1 MEHINSHIAVKIAN
15 RTTREKPVWGHKPG
29 KQAYDLIP
37 RECFVPEDNV
47 GVPVGACIVKRWH
60 GTYWGDIYGSRIH
73 DATNDARALVTQLQ
87 ARGIE
92 AGMVAGVFRSWTGRD
107 GYGRGFYDAYQDFR
121 VWARVDGP
129 VSPWPDEKEREF
141 FEKYLKP

>member
-1 MEHINSHIAVKIAN
+1 MEHINSHIAVKITN

-47 GVPVGACIVKRWH
+47 GVPAGARVIKRWH
-60 GTYWGDIYGSRIH
+60 GSYWRGSCGSRI
-73 DATNDARALVTQLQ
+73 DVARYNARELARKL
-87 ARGIE
+87 AERGIE
-92 AGMVAGVFRSWTGRD
+92 AGVVAGIRKSWTGRD
-107 GYGRGFYDAYQDFR
+107 WYGRGFYDANQDFR
-121 VWARVDGP
+121 VWARVDDSL
-129 VSPWPDEKEREF
+129 SPWSDEREKEF